1 MLAQAARSRD
11 LAALS
16 ERDSPDGAAPARRI
30 SAARNDR
37 RWVADREGSCAASAI
52 QALGSMNAT
61 KTGDSLVSMYGSETD
76 PAVKRSIVDSLHSQR
91 NAKALVDLA
100 RKETDPEM
108 KREIVSRLS
117 NIKSKESDDYFLELL
132 K

>member
-1 MLAQAARSRD
+1 
-11 LAALS
+11 
-16 ERDSPDGAAPARRI
+16 
-30 SAARNDR
+30 
-37 RWVADREGSCAASAI
+37 
-52 QALGSMNAT
+52 MNAT